1 MTVKDFGITKD
12 GIATKLY
19 TLKNN
24 NLEISVTDFGST
36 LVSIVVPDR
45 NNKPTDIVLGYDDVS
60 GYETDDGYYF
70 GCNVGRCANR
80 IARGHF
86 VLNNTEYNLDINNGP
101 NNLHSGLNPYSKRVW
116 TVENQNDTSITFS
129 LESPHMDQGFPGALK
144 MYVTYELLE
153 DGFKI
158 NYNATPDKD
167 TIINVTNHSYF
178 NLNGE
183 GSGTVLNHFG
193 KDFVAFGNDQNDISL
208 FKNAIYGVQ
217 IGDYPYLK
225 NFADEVIPACPDVSL
240 RGGAAGQGTPL
251 PLQRP
256 SPKYKKS
263 PCARRGISCLILQR
277 AEQSD
282 EQRQQD
288 EYSGDPLRQAG
299 ELRVQRAGL
308 ALAKIGVG
316 TAGDRAEAILCA
328 ILENDHDRQYNAG
341 DHLEDQ
347 ENQLQGIHSKKP
359 PKTAAVTAAACR
371 NQPKGRIYIQCLQ

>member
-19 TLKNN
+19 TLRNN

-80 IARGHF
+80 IAKGHF

-183 GSGTVLNHFG
+183 GSGTVLNHSVKIYADSFTPADETSIPTG
-193 KDFVAFGNDQNDISL
+193 EIEAVKDTPMDFNNFKTIGQDINKDYIPLKYANGYDHNWVLDNYTGQVRKIAVVKSSDKSRIMEVYTDL
-208 FKNAIYGVQ
+208 PGVQ
-217 IGDYPYLK
+217 
-225 NFADEVIPACPDVSL
+225 F
-240 RGGAAGQGTPL
+240 
-251 PLQRP
+251 
-256 SPKYKKS
+256 
-263 PCARRGISCLILQR
+263 
-277 AEQSD
+277 
-282 EQRQQD
+282 
-288 EYSGDPLRQAG
+288 YSGNSRDLEAAKDG
-299 ELRVQRAGL
+299 KTYGYRAGL
-308 ALAKIGVG
+308 ALETQFYPDTPNKPQFPSSVFGP
-316 TAGDRAEAILCA
+316 DRPY
-328 ILENDHDRQYNAG
+328 H
-341 DHLEDQ
+341 
-347 ENQLQGIHSKKP
+347 
-359 PKTAAVTAAACR
+359 TVTEYR
-371 NQPKGRIYIQCLQ
+371 FV